1 MLAIKSNISLF
12 QLINAAAITF
22 SSQRKVYMKPL
33 INFFVVHQTDVGY
46 EKLGHDRSLLNV
58 CFHIS
63 TKKPF
68 HFPGLRLY
76 FLDSRIQIEKT
87 PFFAFCAS
95 GSQNSKFCLL

>member
-1 MLAIKSNISLF
+1 
-12 QLINAAAITF
+12 
-22 SSQRKVYMKPL
+22 MKPL
-33 INFFVVHQTDVGY
+33 INFFDVNETNVED

-87 PFFAFCAS
+87 PFLHFVLLRVRIPSSAS
-95 GSQNSKFCLL
+95 FDLD